1 MAENSVADEL
11 SRLTQLRDAGVLTEA
26 EFEAEKARLLAHLAA
41 GPHAPYWRPD
51 LPLYRVPKSRSAHRR
66 RPSSLQV
73 LGILVGC
80 AIVVAL
86 IVVDVSHHGTSATA
100 PSGPSATRRI
110 GQVAK
115 DGDFAFVVKSVS
127 CGTSADAV
135 VEGAGEQVPPATE
148 ECLVTMTVTDD
159 TGTSQTYFSGNQYAY
174 DSAGHQFS
182 ADATATESLISAD
195 DDTEVNPGATITAI
209 LPFQIPV
216 NDRIARLELHD
227 SAYSNGVT
235 VDV

>member
-1 MAENSVADEL
+1 M
-11 SRLTQLRDAGVLTEA
+11 
-26 EFEAEKARLLAHLAA
+26 
-41 GPHAPYWRPD
+41 
-51 LPLYRVPKSRSAHRR
+51 
-66 RPSSLQV
+66 

-86 IVVDVSHHGTSATA
+86 IVVDVSHHGTSATV

-174 DSAGHQFS
+174 DPAGHQFS

-195 DDTEVNPGATITAI
+195 DDTEVHPGATINVI

-216 NDRIARLELHD
+216 NDRITRLELHD